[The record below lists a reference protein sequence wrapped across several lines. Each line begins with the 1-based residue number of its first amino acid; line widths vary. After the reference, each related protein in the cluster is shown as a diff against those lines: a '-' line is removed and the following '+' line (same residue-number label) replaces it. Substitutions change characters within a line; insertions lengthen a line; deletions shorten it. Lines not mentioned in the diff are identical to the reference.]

1 MAVILVEGFDAYNGA
16 GNTSTAVG
24 LTSRWS
30 LSSTAFLNVSS
41 TTPYDVGQSLSVTY
55 GTINTKAASIALSSN
70 NSAGCIGFNFKLST
84 VPTGTVTLVQLL
96 FNSASSGQ
104 RQLAFMC
111 SSDGR
116 LLVGNGTLS
125 DPTAIYTS
133 SSTLNPLSWN
143 YVEFEFTISNASG
156 SVNMYVNGAL
166 FDSASGLDTQSQSGS
181 DYNTL
186 VIGGFNSTGQG
197 ATAYIDDLYLTDTA
211 SYLGPQRV
219 LTTYVDADSAPSDWS
234 ASTPGADPYTM
245 LDEVLCDGDT
255 TYIYSGT
262 AGESAVF
269 STQNPSIT
277 LTSVEAVQIGGFA
290 RKTDTGVR
298 GIQLQYVNGGGSTY
312 NSSESILGTG
322 YSRPVNLLATNP
334 GTGLA
339 WTAAELNAMRIGVRI
354 ST

>member
-1 MAVILVEGFDAYNGA
+1 MAIIAVEGFDAYNGVT
-16 GNTSTAVG
+16 NTSTAVG
-24 LTSRWS
+24 ILSRWAS
-30 LSSTAFLNVSS
+30 ESTSALATVAGRFGGQALQCRDANRPTYLPLGTTYTSGCVGFAISIPVPPGDTYPFVGVGVGAAGESATSQFNLGFNGSNIVLRRGGTVLATSTATFPFGVWNYIEVEFVISDTVGEVRVYFNNDPTPIISVSGVD
-41 TTPYDVGQSLSVTY
+41 TRYQAD
-55 GTINTKAASIALSSN
+55 A
-70 NSAGCIGFNFKLST
+70 GFNA
-84 VPTGTVTLVQLL
+84 VG
-96 FNSASSGQ
+96 FNMAAGAS
-104 RQLAFMC
+104 
-111 SSDGR
+111 
-116 LLVGNGTLS
+116 
-125 DPTAIYTS
+125 IYTS
-133 SSTLNPLSWN
+133 
-143 YVEFEFTISNASG
+143 
-156 SVNMYVNGAL
+156 
-166 FDSASGLDTQSQSGS
+166 
-181 DYNTL
+181 
-186 VIGGFNSTGQG
+186 
-197 ATAYIDDLYLTDTA
+197 IDDVYITDTPNR
-211 SYLGPQRV
+211 LGEQRV

-245 LDEVLCDGDT
+245 LNEVLCDGDT